1 MNLKRNHSYKFV
13 ILILLILILTIFC
26 IQSVSKYNDLD
37 SKYNLKNQQYIDVL
51 NNYNNIKEDYNQT
64 NFEKQALEINLN
76 NKEKEYNILKEEY
89 KISQNSKKEVILDY
103 NNLSSDYNVIL
114 NNYNYLSQ
122 DLNNFRKDIR
132 ESMDWFKL
140 NSNIDYLDDNIKHR
154 MDVSLKDCI
163 ICNSTS
169 CKIKLACINLKN
181 NKTFKLKYSEDK
193 IITNKEDKLQS
204 LQSFLDIKKGD
215 CEDFSLLFASELRYI
230 TSNLTKDKRI
240 VIEPIISSNTSKN
253 YYIDEDEEWYYDKGI
268 EGIEYN
274 DYNNPYVACG
284 NSYDLQKDEVGG
296 HCFIILSKNKINTI
310 LDINNIDAIAI
321 EPQNGMFIGE
331 VNNSLLIE
339 DQEYSIYLIDK
350 EQEGQNNIF
359 SIILED
365 DFLIYK
371 DNSWESYNLFLESL
385 DKIN

>member
-76 NKEKEYNILKEEY
+76 NKEKEYNTLKEEY
-89 KISQNSKKEVILDY
+89 KISQNSKNEVLLDY

-274 DYNNPYVACG
+274 DYNYPYVACG
-284 NSYDLQKDEVGG
+284 KAYDLQTNKVGG
-296 HCFIILSKNKINTI
+296 HCFIILSKNKINTV

-339 DQEYSIYLIDK
+339 DQEYSIYLVDK

-359 SIILED
+359 SIILEN

-371 DNSWESYNLFLESL
+371 NNSWESYSLFLEDL